1 MKAKKLLVIDGN
13 SILNRAFYGIRPLT
27 TKDGLFTHA
36 VYGMANIILKQTD
49 TLKPDYVAV
58 AFDVHAPTFRHEAS
72 ADYKATRKGMPEEL
86 AVQLPYAKELCSAL
100 GFTVAEKP
108 GYEADDILGT
118 LSREAAEAGAHAYLL
133 TGDKD
138 SLQLI
143 TDDISVMLASTGAT
157 TEYTPSVFFDKY
169 GVKSTQFVDVKALMG
184 DSSDNIPG
192 VAGIG
197 EKTALK
203 LIAEYGDLDK
213 LYESYEG
220 SALTAGIKN
229 KLAAGKESAYT
240 SRFLARIVTDAP
252 IGITLEDTAWGGY
265 DKEKLLPLLNRLE
278 LFSLSERLLTE
289 EEGEAQT
296 ECCEYTDTKGI
307 NKDTLYGV
315 ALDGE
320 YALFA
325 SEGEHL
331 RIPLSECK
339 DFFENE
345 EYKLIVPECKA
356 VWHTLMDRGITLAS
370 CVFDPC
376 LAAYVLD
383 STASDYTTAH
393 LAAAYLNGRC
403 SDTADEAYRLYSV
416 LSEKLRE
423 IDSENIYYD
432 IEHPCAFVLAR
443 MERAGFLVDVK
454 GLAEYSAELTKTAEA
469 LQDEIYLLAG
479 EEFNINSP
487 KQLGHVLFEKL
498 EIPAPKKTKS
508 GYSTAAD
515 VLEKLRPFYPIVDMI
530 LEYRKVTKLNSTYAV
545 GLTKAADGEGRVH
558 TTFQQTVTATGRLS
572 SVEPNLQNIPI
583 KTELG
588 RALRRYFIPKKKGS
602 VLVDADY
609 SQIELRL
616 LAHVSGDE
624 NMIEAFKS
632 GVDVHTVT
640 ASQAFGVPVELVT
653 PELRKRA
660 KAVNFGIIYGISDF
674 TLGQDIGVTKRQAKE
689 YMDSY
694 MAAYPKVSEYLDRVK
709 EEARA
714 QGYVT
719 TMMGRRRYIPELS
732 SGKAMLRAFGE
743 RVAMNSPLQGAA
755 ADIMKLAMVNV
766 DKALRESG
774 IDAHLILQVHDEL
787 VLESARE
794 CAEEA
799 SRILQSE
806 MENVITLRVPLI
818 AETTVGETW
827 YENK

>member
-49 TLKPDYVAV
+49 TLSPDHVAV
-58 AFDVHAPTFRHEAS
+58 AFDVKAPTFRHEAS

-86 AVQLPYAKELCSAL
+86 AVQLPYAKELCAAL
-100 GFTVAEKP
+100 GFTVIEKA

-118 LSREAAEAGAHAYLL
+118 LSREAEGAGVHVYLL

-143 TDDISVMLASTGAT
+143 TDGISVMLVSTGST
-157 TEYTPSVFFDKY
+157 TEYTPSVFFEKY
-169 GVKSTQFVDVKALMG
+169 GVTPAQFVDVKALMG

-203 LIAEYGDLDK
+203 LIAEYGDLDR
-213 LYESYEG
+213 LYEGYEASG
-220 SALTAGIKN
+220 LTAGVKN

-240 SRFLARIVTDAP
+240 SRFLAKIITDAP
-252 IGITLEDTAWGGY
+252 IGITLEDTAWGGA

-289 EEGEAQT
+289 EESVAQT
-296 ECCEYTDTKGI
+296 EICEYTDSGEVKR
-307 NKDTLYGV
+307 DTLYGV

-320 YALFA
+320 FALFA
-325 SEGEHL
+325 GEGEHL
-331 RIPLSECK
+331 RIPISECK
-339 DFFENE
+339 EIFEDKA
-345 EYKLIVPECKA
+345 YKLIVPECKA
-356 VWHTLMDRGITLAS
+356 VWHCLQDRGITLES

-393 LAAAYLNGRC
+393 LAAAYLDGRC
-403 SDTADEAYRLYSV
+403 SDTADEAYRLYFV
-416 LSEKLRE
+416 LSDKLSE
-423 IDSENIYYD
+423 IDSEDIYYT

-454 GLAEYSAELTKTAEA
+454 GLAEYSAELTATAKT
-469 LQDEIYLLAG
+469 LQDEIYIMAG

-487 KQLGHVLFEKL
+487 KQLGHILFEKL
-498 EIPAPKKTKS
+498 EIPAPKKTKN

-545 GLTKAADGEGRVH
+545 GLSRAADEEGRVH

-624 NMIEAFKS
+624 NMIEAFKG

-640 ASQAFGVPVELVT
+640 ASQAFGVPIELVT

-694 MAAYPKVSEYLDRVK
+694 MAAYPKVSEYLERVK
-709 EEARA
+709 AEAKE

-766 DKALRESG
+766 DRALRESG

-787 VLESARE
+787 IIESAAE
-794 CAEEA
+794 CADEA
-799 SRILQSE
+799 ARILQSE
-806 MENVITLRVPLI
+806 MENVTRLRVPLV
-818 AETTVGETW
+818 AETTIGETW